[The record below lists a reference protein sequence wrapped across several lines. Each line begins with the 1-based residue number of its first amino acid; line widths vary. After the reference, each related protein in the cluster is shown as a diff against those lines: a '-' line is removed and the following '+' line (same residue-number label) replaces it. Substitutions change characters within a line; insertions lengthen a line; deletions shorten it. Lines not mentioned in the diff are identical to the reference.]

1 MRRVLFSALIAA
13 AAAGAGIAGAQ
24 PADLAGQWSFHTQP
38 FNGCVIQGEMT
49 IKRVNDKKYV
59 CTFKTSQNCGADV
72 GGAEQTCTI
81 DRNGAAVKIRSKVI
95 KFTWESGSYA
105 PDDFDLTIV
114 SSSYMKGGFSSV
126 HTATVDEAFAEFHR
140 GQAPNS

>member
-1 MRRVLFSALIAA
+1 MFRPLFSALIAI
-13 AAAGAGIAGAQ
+13 AAAGAAMAGAQ

-38 FNGCVIQGEMT
+38 FNGCVIKGEMT

-59 CTFKTSQNCGADV
+59 CTFKTDQNCGQYV

-81 DRNGAAVKIRSKVI
+81 DRNGATVKIRSKVI
-95 KFTWESGSYA
+95 KFNWGNGTYA

-126 HTATVDEAFAEFHR
+126 HQTAVDEAFAEFHR